1 MPSSI
6 FNFDS
11 VQGYFHLPQTEKKWH
26 GLLAG
31 GALLCLIGSSFVIRM
46 VYTDWPAPSV
56 HQMAFRTISA
66 DTQVLFL
73 GASLVR
79 TSIIPDY
86 FDRPTVNLSIDAGNY
101 QTAEL
106 LLEHNLDRMPNLKV
120 AVLEIDNLMQW
131 YDRLKYPDF
140 NQLYE
145 QGVPVRAMRHL
156 SLGETISQYLMCNP
170 LAQPFFFNN
179 RLNPR
184 DLRYQSS
191 TIQWHLRPGS
201 RSSDFIMTEE
211 ELAKRDLSQ
220 DETLLQS
227 PSREDNLAAL
237 HRMIRTLLDRN
248 IQVVLLRYPQ
258 LRQYAEIK
266 SDEWNRSYQEL
277 VDGILNQYEGQV
289 TYWDFLSVQGIGL
302 GDFGDTHHL
311 NTYGASAFSR
321 IVSERIELEFFSQAI
336 PPSDLD

>member
-1 MPSSI
+1 M
-6 FNFDS
+6 
-11 VQGYFHLPQTEKKWH
+11 EKKWH

-31 GALLCLIGSSFVIRM
+31 GALLCLIASSFVIRM

-56 HQMAFRTISA
+56 HRMAFRTISQ

-86 FDRPTVNLSIDAGNY
+86 FNRQTVNLSIDAGNY

-106 LLEHNLDRMPNLKV
+106 LLEHSLDRMPNLKV

-131 YDRLKYPDF
+131 YDRLKYHDF

-145 QGVPVRAMRHL
+145 QGVPIRAMRHL
-156 SLGETISQYLMCNP
+156 SLWNKISQYLMCNP

-211 ELAKRDLSQ
+211 ELAKRDLNQ

-227 PSREDNLAAL
+227 PSRQENRASL

-277 VDGILNQYEGQV
+277 VSEIMGRYVGRV
-289 TYWDFLSVQGIGL
+289 SYWDYISVPGIGL
-302 GDFGDTHHL
+302 EDFGDTHHL
-311 NTYGASAFSR
+311 NTRGARFFSR
-321 IVSERIELEFFSQAI
+321 IVSERIERECFPPT
-336 PPSDLD
+336 PPSPNPD